1 MSHTADSI
9 RHVFATHQMRASV
22 ASTKGLIMPD
32 NILIVGGG
40 FAGFWAALA
49 ARRVA
54 GPRAEVFLVSRE
66 PVLEIRPRLYEAKPE
81 TLAVDTLPLLRKVD
95 VSFVRGEAI
104 RLNAA
109 AKAVTLAAGERLA
122 YDRLVVATGSR
133 MHRPAVPGAEAA
145 FSVDTQAEAIAFDRR
160 LAEIARDVAE
170 PTIAVIGA
178 GFTGIELALE
188 LRDRLLVHS
197 DDGVAERL
205 RIVLIDRAETIGPEL
220 GPGPRPEIEA
230 ALTAAGVALRLGA
243 TVRALAADC
252 VSFADDTVLAA
263 DAVVLATGM
272 AASPFAAQVPG
283 ARDELGRV
291 IVDTSLRAPAA
302 PEVFVAGDAAAA
314 DTGDG
319 HRALQ
324 SCQHAGQLGRVAG
337 ENAARDLLGL
347 PLMPYTQL
355 RYVTC
360 LDLGRSGAVITQG
373 WQRQVEKTGTEG
385 KAVKRLI
392 NTQIIYP
399 PADGTAEALL
409 ANSST
414 NLAER
419 VARVEIKTS
428 R

>member
-1 MSHTADSI
+1 
-9 RHVFATHQMRASV
+9 
-22 ASTKGLIMPD
+22 
-32 NILIVGGG
+32 
-40 FAGFWAALA
+40 
-49 ARRVA
+49 
-54 GPRAEVFLVSRE
+54 
-66 PVLEIRPRLYEAKPE
+66 
-81 TLAVDTLPLLRKVD
+81 
-95 VSFVRGEAI
+95 
-104 RLNAA
+104 
-109 AKAVTLAAGERLA
+109 
-122 YDRLVVATGSR
+122 
-133 MHRPAVPGAEAA
+133 MHGA
-145 FSVDTQAEAIAFDRR
+145 
-160 LAEIARDVAE
+160 
-170 PTIAVIGA
+170 
-178 GFTGIELALE
+178 
-188 LRDRLLVHS
+188 
-197 DDGVAERL
+197 DGVAERL

-230 ALTAAGVALRLGA
+230 ALAAAGVELRLGA
-243 TVRALAADC
+243 AVRALAADR
-252 VSFADDTVLAA
+252 VNFADDSVLAA

-291 IVDTSLRAPAA
+291 VVDTALRAPAA

-319 HRALQ
+319 HRTLQ

-347 PLMPYTQL
+347 SPVPYTQL

-373 WQRQVEKTGTEG
+373 WERRVEKTDKEG

-392 NTQIIYP
+392 NTQVIYP

-409 ANSST
+409 ASSST

-419 VARVEIKTS
+419 AGRVDGTKADLDPVPGKAA
-428 R
+428 